1 MLQENVWMMVIAIDL
16 SIPLFIVG
24 KPGSSKSLAKT
35 VVCNVM
41 QGPNSYAEFYKNFK
55 EVHMVSF
62 QCSPLATSD
71 GIIGTFRQCQKYQNK
86 KDLTKLTS
94 VVILDEVS
102 DEGCHLIFLLTF
114 PHQVGL
120 AEDSPRMPLKA
131 LHPLLEDGCI
141 EDDKPTPDKK
151 CAFIGISNWVGIVSN
166 VSSSF

>member
-1 MLQENVWMMVIAIDL
+1 MMVISIDL
-16 SIPLFIVG
+16 GIPLFIVG

-35 VVCNVM
+35 VVCDVM

-71 GIIGTFRQCQKYQNK
+71 GIIGTFRQCQKFQTK

-102 DEGCHLIFLLTF
+102 GWWLSVFLISYFCARWGWPRTVPRCH
-114 PHQVGL
+114 
-120 AEDSPRMPLKA
+120 
-131 LHPLLEDGCI
+131 
-141 EDDKPTPDKK
+141 
-151 CAFIGISNWVGIVSN
+151 
-166 VSSSF
+166 

>member
-1 MLQENVWMMVIAIDL
+1 MMVIAIDL
-16 SIPLFIVG
+16 GIPLFIVG

-102 DEGCHLIFLLTF
+102 YGGVSTYFSDIFCPRSGWLRTVPGCL
-114 PHQVGL
+114 
-120 AEDSPRMPLKA
+120 
-131 LHPLLEDGCI
+131 
-141 EDDKPTPDKK
+141 
-151 CAFIGISNWVGIVSN
+151 
-166 VSSSF
+166 